1 MFLESIFLYNFRNYD
16 EQKISFSRG
25 KNLVLGDN
33 GAGKSNLLEAVYVLS
48 TSKSFRQAADS
59 KLTRWGCEG
68 YHVKG
73 MFSSPRGRYA
83 IDIVVQKDRKRL
95 LINGT
100 QEDRISNIIGYVYC
114 VVFYFDDILLVTGP
128 PRVKRAYLDLILST
142 VDPLY
147 FDNLRRYLTVVKQK
161 SCYLRDAVRV
171 DRELLLSW
179 NEQLVQSG
187 GYIVDKRYG
196 LVEFINN
203 FLEGRVRDVYRTEPL
218 FSLSYRTKVLNGE
231 GRQSVDSIRKSFAE
245 KLEGYRERETRF
257 AQCLVGPHRDDL
269 SFMDETHDVRY
280 FGSIGEARL
289 SAIFLKLAQAY
300 FYTSEK
306 GVVPILLMDDILLE
320 LDRRNMEMVIELL
333 DKESQTFIT
342 TTERAKLSE
351 ILSYDTVFHIDSGKI
366 E

>member
-1 MFLESIFLYNFRNYD
+1 MFLESIFLRNFRNYA
-16 EQKISFSRG
+16 EQEISFSRG

-73 MFSSPRGRYA
+73 MFSSPRGRYT
-83 IDIVVQKDRKRL
+83 IDIIVQNDRKRL
-95 LINGT
+95 LVNGT

-128 PRVKRAYLDLILST
+128 PRVKRGFLDLVLST

-147 FDNLRRYLTVVKQK
+147 FDNLRRYLNVVKQK
-161 SCYLRDAVRV
+161 TCYLKNAALV
-171 DRELLLSW
+171 DRDLLLSW

-196 LVEFINN
+196 FVEFIND
-203 FLEGRVRDVYRTEPL
+203 FLEGRVRDVYRTEAL
-218 FSLSYRTKVLNGE
+218 FSLCYRTKVSSGE
-231 GRQSVDSIRKSFAE
+231 RQQSVDSIKKSFAE
-245 KLEGYRERETRF
+245 MLEGYTEREIRF

-269 SFMDETHDVRY
+269 TFMDENHDVRY

-300 FYTSEK
+300 FYTSTK

-320 LDRRNMEMVIELL
+320 LDKRNMEMVIELF
-333 DKESQTFIT
+333 DKESQTFVT
-342 TTERAKLSE
+342 TTERAKLPE
-351 ILSYDTVFHIDSGKI
+351 ILSYDTVFHIDRGKI
-366 E
+366 G